1 MASRLVA
8 DQARRRSTKVTG
20 LRENG
25 TLGISHLRG
34 SSRTFSLETP
44 TLVTTTTATRSCT

>member
-1 MASRLVA
+1 M
-8 DQARRRSTKVTG
+8 VTR

-25 TLGISHLRG
+25 TSDISHLRG

-44 TLVTTTTATRSCT
+44 TLVMTTTAARCRM